1 MMVSAPL
8 STEIRIRPAELL
20 LLGLILLCVV
30 GTAPFSGGGRS
41 GLDAEMAEGS
51 ALRQTLYLVLFAG
64 TALLGLIA
72 RGGIMGLLPPLP
84 VLIFLFWAGLSV
96 LWAIDPGIS
105 LRRFSLLSIVV
116 LTVFG
121 LVRLVGPGRSLDLLR
136 ASLTGVLLVN
146 LISIP
151 LVPQAVHLSG
161 EALNTVGDWR
171 GMFVH
176 KNHAGAVTA
185 FTALLLLH
193 DAVSRPSPWRVF
205 LLLLAA
211 GFLVMTGSDTAFG
224 FFLIAAV
231 ISLIYRGCSRSPVGR
246 TLFPVLVIWAVLLG
260 LGLIVHF
267 QEPILVAFA
276 DPTLFTGRMALWSG
290 LTFYAV
296 ENPLLG
302 AGYASF
308 WGIGAASPITD
319 LVGYDHWTRVI
330 GQGHNGYLDLAITL
344 GLPGLLLGVWAF
356 LLHPLRRCLQ
366 LSPPPDRALMIALW
380 ALFAGSNLLESFLAR
395 GDTTAWVLF
404 LLATTPLSGTP
415 PSGSERDQ
423 NDL

>member
-1 MMVSAPL
+1 MSAPL
-8 STEIRIRPAELL
+8 SAEIRIRPAELL
-20 LLGLILLCVV
+20 LVGLILLCVV

-51 ALRQTLYLVLFAG
+51 ALRQALYLVLFAG

-72 RGGIMGLLPPLP
+72 RVGVMRLLPPLP

-105 LRRFSLLSIVV
+105 LRRFLLLSIVV
-116 LTVFG
+116 ITVFG

-136 ASLTGVLLVN
+136 VSLTGVLLVN

-151 LVPQAVHLSG
+151 LIPQAVHMSG

-185 FTALLLLH
+185 FTALLLLQ
-193 DAVSRPSPWRVF
+193 DTLNRPSLRRAL
-205 LLLLAA
+205 LLLLAI

-231 ISLIYRGCSRSPVGR
+231 ISLIYQGCSRSPVGR
-246 TLFPVLVIWAVLLG
+246 TLFPVLLIWALLLG
-260 LGLIVHF
+260 LGIVLHF

-290 LTFYAV
+290 LTLYAV
-296 ENPLLG
+296 ENPLIG

-344 GLPGLLLGVWAF
+344 GVPGLILGVWAF
-356 LLHPLRRCLQ
+356 LLHPLLRSLRI
-366 LSPPPDRALMIALW
+366 SSPPDRSLMIALW

-404 LLATTPLSGTP
+404 LLATASLSD
-415 PSGSERDQ
+415 PSSSRPER
-423 NDL
+423 NHHDL